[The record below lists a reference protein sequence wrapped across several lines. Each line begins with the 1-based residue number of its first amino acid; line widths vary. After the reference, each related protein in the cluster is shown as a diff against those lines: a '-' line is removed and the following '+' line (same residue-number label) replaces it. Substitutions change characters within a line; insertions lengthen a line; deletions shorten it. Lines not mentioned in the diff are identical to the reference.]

1 MWILNPEIP
10 GSILLI
16 YMLNVITRN
25 LSIYYVTQIRFQIR
39 TQTEWVTTTND
50 ISKLN
55 EHSNRMNAS

>member
-1 MWILNPEIP
+1 
-10 GSILLI
+10 
-16 YMLNVITRN
+16 MLNVICLVTRN